1 MDIQL
6 KRGLLDVCVLAT
18 IKNEDSY
25 GYQIIK
31 DIKPYVDISE
41 STLYPILRRLEEG
54 CTEEEA
60 VAAIGLLR
68 GIRSRLFFCKLVCSR
83 TSFPGMRCMIEGERR
98 GSVEKAWQ
106 TLCAVALAAG
116 SFLFGSPDGLLLT
129 LLAFVLMDYATGLL
143 AAVCARRVSS
153 AVGFRG
159 LLRKMLILAMVGMG
173 HLLDTQLLHA
183 QGLLRNA
190 VIGFYLANEGLSI
203 LENAGRMGLPLPEKL
218 RTVLVQLKTEK
229 GKDEKR

>member
-1 MDIQL
+1 M
-6 KRGLLDVCVLAT
+6 CVLAT

-60 VAAIGLLR
+60 AAAIGLLR
-68 GIRSRLFFCKLVCSR
+68 GIRSRLFFCTLVCSR

-98 GSVEKAWQ
+98 ESVEKAWQ

>member
-1 MDIQL
+1 M
-6 KRGLLDVCVLAT
+6 
-18 IKNEDSY
+18 
-25 GYQIIK
+25 
-31 DIKPYVDISE
+31 
-41 STLYPILRRLEEG
+41 
-54 CTEEEA
+54 
-60 VAAIGLLR
+60 
-68 GIRSRLFFCKLVCSR
+68 
-83 TSFPGMRCMIEGERR
+83 
-98 GSVEKAWQ
+98 EKAWQ

-173 HLLDTQLLHA
+173 HLLDA

-203 LENAGRMGLPLPEKL
+203 LENAGRMGLPLPDKL

>member
-1 MDIQL
+1 M
-6 KRGLLDVCVLAT
+6 
-18 IKNEDSY
+18 
-25 GYQIIK
+25 
-31 DIKPYVDISE
+31 
-41 STLYPILRRLEEG
+41 
-54 CTEEEA
+54 
-60 VAAIGLLR
+60 
-68 GIRSRLFFCKLVCSR
+68 
-83 TSFPGMRCMIEGERR
+83 
-98 GSVEKAWQ
+98 EKAWQ

-229 GKDEKR
+229 GKDEKRSTVPIWGNSAFHSSIRVSLTMGWIWWGWTAKPSTAPSTGWCCTPVGRTASITGRALVNM

>member
-1 MDIQL
+1 M
-6 KRGLLDVCVLAT
+6 CVLAT

>member
-1 MDIQL
+1 M
-6 KRGLLDVCVLAT
+6 
-18 IKNEDSY
+18 
-25 GYQIIK
+25 
-31 DIKPYVDISE
+31 
-41 STLYPILRRLEEG
+41 
-54 CTEEEA
+54 
-60 VAAIGLLR
+60 
-68 GIRSRLFFCKLVCSR
+68 
-83 TSFPGMRCMIEGERR
+83 
-98 GSVEKAWQ
+98 EKAWQ

-218 RTVLVQLKTEK
+218 RTVLDRAGARLAVEPPSVVIACEEGNVKLYESELLYAESFLHDLVLHTTGPDYRIRESISAFADFFRTHRSYLVNLKAVVRIGRTSVLLRGGAEVPLAR
-229 GKDEKR
+229 GKYDAINRAFIDRN